1 MRRPPLPSLPFSGTS
16 EEAPP
21 GLLVVRTAFDD
32 QDAWRETLAH
42 LIDLPGVYPSPRKS
56 GDDGIAHTREDRILV
71 LVDDPAWRD
80 ATTAEIASA
89 LEQAGPWR
97 PELVLLADGRTMDDP
112 VHRPLLA
119 FMFSPEDDE
128 PREEPFVSYES
139 VMRIGTRQAAML
151 YLVLSSGTTGLDAD
165 RATLPR
171 EPDQVFGAELDLLS
185 APPRYRP
192 CTGHPS
198 RLPVSE
204 NPLVVRTHH
213 GDDEVWDMVIGAVR
227 FPVFDEGA
235 EPLEDDPGAPQAHV
249 DTVDDTSHSGLT
261 FEQLMAL
268 TPCDSHSF
276 LMVADELTMRDPRHP
291 LLVVD
296 LWDRPGRSFRAA
308 PGAIQAIE
316 NNLSLANMDFEDFDC
331 GEGFIQY
338 WDVEHEPGRDV
349 L

>member
-1 MRRPPLPSLPFSGTS
+1 MRRPPLPPPFPGTS
-16 EEAPP
+16 EEALP

-32 QDAWRETLAH
+32 QDAWRNTLAH
-42 LIDLPGVYPSPRKS
+42 LIDLPGVYPSPQG
-56 GDDGIAHTREDRILV
+56 GDDGIAHTREDRILF

-80 ATTAEIASA
+80 ATIAEIASA
-89 LEQAGPWR
+89 WEQAGPWR

-119 FMFSPEDDE
+119 FMPFPEGNE
-128 PREEPFVSYES
+128 SREEPFLPCES

-151 YLVLSSGTTGLDAD
+151 YLVLSSGTVVLGAD
-165 RATLPR
+165 RAAPPR

-192 CTGHPS
+192 CTGRPS

-213 GDDEVWDMVIGAVR
+213 GDDEVWNTVIEAVR

-235 EPLEDDPGAPQAHV
+235 EPPEDDPDAPQAYV

-268 TPCDSHSF
+268 TPCESHSF

-296 LWDRPGRSFRAA
+296 LCEQPGKSFRAA

-316 NNLSLANMDFEDFDC
+316 NNLSAANMDFYEFDC